1 MNGVGGRGEKIWK
14 GVGGRGVGGI
24 WKGGGE
30 IWKGGEGVGEEE
42 GGEGAISNSLM
53 AIPCILPVHERTVQ
67 NTPVL

>member
-14 GVGGRGVGGI
+14 GVGGI
-24 WKGGGE
+24 CKGGGE
-30 IWKGGEGVGEEE
+30 IWKGGEGVGEEV

-67 NTPVL
+67 DTPVL